1 MEGPLVLCMNGVN
14 HREDEKQEA
23 VGTDERERYCP
34 GVNRA
39 P

>member
-23 VGTDERERYCP
+23 VGADERRKILSL
-34 GVNRA
+34 G
-39 P
+39 